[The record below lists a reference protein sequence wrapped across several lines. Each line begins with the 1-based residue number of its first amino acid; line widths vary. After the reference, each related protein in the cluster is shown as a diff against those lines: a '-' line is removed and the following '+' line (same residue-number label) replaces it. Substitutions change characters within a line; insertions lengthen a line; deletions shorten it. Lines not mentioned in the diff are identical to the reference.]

1 MAIPPNLELVAHG
14 ERPRSALARL
24 YLEHERLAIGGGT
37 LVAVLLVWE
46 ALGRSGLID
55 PLFIS
60 FPTQVAQAGWQ
71 LSHDRDFWNDV
82 EVSASEFIL
91 GYGAALALAIPLGLA
106 VGLSK
111 RLQYMISPFVDTL
124 NAVPR
129 VTLLPLII
137 IWFGIGIWSKV
148 VVVFL
153 GAVIPILI
161 NTQSGVKTSEARFIR
176 VARSFSAS
184 RLKIFSSIILPGT
197 VPFIFTGLKYGAGRA
212 LLGVVVGE
220 LYASTAGLGH
230 MIADAGNTFQTDIV
244 FFGVLVFM
252 LFLIGWEGLERG
264 WWADMLRP
272 LLGASAERLQLKP
285 IFISS
290 PTLIAAAAFRMFFVT
305 GEIWRDLAWSGVGYV
320 LGLGLAIAVGIPL
333 GLAAGWYRRFS
344 YAVEPFLSALNATP
358 QVAFLPLIVVWVGTG
373 LGERVLI
380 IFLLAVL
387 PLAINAHAAVR
398 TTDPR
403 LVKVASSLGAGDWR
417 LFRTI
422 ILPSSLPFLLAG
434 LRLAIG
440 RGMIGVVVGEI
451 YGSAAGIGAMIN
463 QAGAR
468 FQTDKVFVGVLTIVA
483 AGVVLVEIVQR
494 IERRVDVWRAPA

>member
-1 MAIPPNLELVAHG
+1 M
-14 ERPRSALARL
+14 
-24 YLEHERLAIGGGT
+24 
-37 LVAVLLVWE
+37 
-46 ALGRSGLID
+46 
-55 PLFIS
+55 
-60 FPTQVAQAGWQ
+60 
-71 LSHDRDFWNDV
+71 
-82 EVSASEFIL
+82 
-91 GYGAALALAIPLGLA
+91 
-106 VGLSK
+106 
-111 RLQYMISPFVDTL
+111 
-124 NAVPR
+124 PR

-184 RLKIFSSIILPGT
+184 RFKIFSSIVLPGT

-230 MIADAGNTFQTDIV
+230 MIADAGNTFQTDVV
-244 FFGVLVFM
+244 FFGVLIFM
-252 LFLIGWEGLERG
+252 ATGLVVVALLDRRRAAVREMAARCRARHAISISRMSAPFSARSWCCCFSSRG
-264 WWADMLRP
+264 KDSSAAGGPTLLRP
-272 LLGASAERLQLKP
+272 LLGPAAERWQLKP

-290 PTLIAAAAFRMFFVT
+290 PTLVAQAAFRMFFVT
-305 GEIWRDLAWSGVGYV
+305 GEIWRDLGWSGLGYV
-320 LGLGLAIAVGIPL
+320 LGLALAITVGIPL
-333 GLAAGWYRRFS
+333 GLAAGWYRRLS

-373 LGERVLI
+373 LGTRVLI

-387 PLAINAHAAVR
+387 PIAINAHAAVR

-403 LVKVASSLGAGDWR
+403 LVKVAASFGAGDWR

-434 LRLAIG
+434 LRLAVGPRHDRRG
-440 RGMIGVVVGEI
+440 RRRNLRLGRPA
-451 YGSAAGIGAMIN
+451 SA
-463 QAGAR
+463 
-468 FQTDKVFVGVLTIVA
+468 
-483 AGVVLVEIVQR
+483 
-494 IERRVDVWRAPA
+494 P

>member
-37 LVAVLLVWE
+37 LVAVLLLWE
-46 ALGRSGLID
+46 ALGRSGLVD

-82 EVSASEFIL
+82 EVSATEFIL

-111 RLQYMISPFVDTL
+111 RLQYMIGPFVDTL

-137 IWFGIGIWSKV
+137 IWCGIGIWSKV

-153 GAVIPILI
+153 GAVIPIHQHPIRRKDQRSALHPRGAQLLRLQ
-161 NTQSGVKTSEARFIR
+161 NEDFFEHHPARDRALHLHRLEIR
-176 VARSFSAS
+176 RRPRAARGRRRRALRLDGGPRPHDRRRRQYISDRHRLFRRARVHGHGADRGRAARRRRAAVRKVATRVEPIMTDAADGRRNSM
-184 RLKIFSSIILPGT
+184 SSIAPMRAANDELQMPAALRWYLAHERAILGT
-197 VPFIFTGLKYGAGRA
+197 L
-212 LLGVVVGE
+212 VV
-220 LYASTAGLGH
+220 
-230 MIADAGNTFQTDIV
+230 
-244 FFGVLVFM
+244 M

-305 GEIWRDLAWSGVGYV
+305 GEIWPDLAWSCVGYV

-403 LVKVASSLGAGDWR
+403 LVK
-417 LFRTI
+417 
-422 ILPSSLPFLLAG
+422 
-434 LRLAIG
+434 
-440 RGMIGVVVGEI
+440 
-451 YGSAAGIGAMIN
+451 
-463 QAGAR
+463 
-468 FQTDKVFVGVLTIVA
+468 
-483 AGVVLVEIVQR
+483 
-494 IERRVDVWRAPA
+494 

>member
-1 MAIPPNLELVAHG
+1 MTDAADGGRNGMSSIGPMGVASGELQMPA
-14 ERPRSALARL
+14 ALRW
-24 YLEHERLAIGGGT
+24 YLAHERA
-37 LVAVLLVWE
+37 
-46 ALGRSGLID
+46 
-55 PLFIS
+55 
-60 FPTQVAQAGWQ
+60 
-71 LSHDRDFWNDV
+71 
-82 EVSASEFIL
+82 IL
-91 GYGAALALAIPLGLA
+91 GAL
-106 VGLSK
+106 
-111 RLQYMISPFVDTL
+111 
-124 NAVPR
+124 
-129 VTLLPLII
+129 
-137 IWFGIGIWSKV
+137 V
-148 VVVFL
+148 V
-153 GAVIPILI
+153 
-161 NTQSGVKTSEARFIR
+161 
-176 VARSFSAS
+176 
-184 RLKIFSSIILPGT
+184 
-197 VPFIFTGLKYGAGRA
+197 
-212 LLGVVVGE
+212 
-220 LYASTAGLGH
+220 
-230 MIADAGNTFQTDIV
+230 
-244 FFGVLVFM
+244 M

-264 WWADMLRP
+264 WWADLLRP

-290 PTLIAAAAFRMFFVT
+290 PTRIAAAAFRMCFVT

-320 LGLGLAIAVGIPL
+320 LGLVLAIAVGIPL
-333 GLAAGWYRRFS
+333 GLAGGWYRRFS
-344 YAVEPFLSALNATP
+344 YAVEPLLSALNATP

-403 LVKVASSLGAGDWR
+403 LIKVAASLGAGDWR

-422 ILPSSLPFLLAG
+422 ILPSSVPFLLAG

-451 YGSAAGIGAMIN
+451 YGSAAGVGAMIN

-483 AGVVLVEIVQR
+483 TGVILVEIVQR